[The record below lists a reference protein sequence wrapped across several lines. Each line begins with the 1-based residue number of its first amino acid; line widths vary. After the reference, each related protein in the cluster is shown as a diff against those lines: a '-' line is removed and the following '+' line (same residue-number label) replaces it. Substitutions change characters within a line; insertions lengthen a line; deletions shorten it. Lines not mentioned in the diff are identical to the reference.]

1 MLYELEGWH
10 SKEALNS
17 RCFGNFGRSRT
28 IGVPRTPDFNS
39 QLKCLLKVSE
49 NTRTNNIL
57 VVDDSPTMRRMVIT
71 SLGSLRTVKSTQA
84 ASGLEAIE
92 RLAIEPV
99 DLMVLDLN
107 MPDMHGMEV
116 IDFVRKHQ
124 AYRDIPIVVLTT
136 KGDESSRK
144 EALAAGA
151 NRYLTKPFDPRQLAD
166 VVDSLLKA
174 H

>member
-1 MLYELEGWH
+1 M
-10 SKEALNS
+10 S
-17 RCFGNFGRSRT
+17 
-28 IGVPRTPDFNS
+28 DD
-39 QLKCLLKVSE
+39 LKM
-49 NTRTNNIL
+49 NNVL

-71 SLGSLRTVKSTQA
+71 SLGSLRRVKSTQA
-84 ASGLEAIE
+84 GTGLEAIE

-116 IDFVRKHQ
+116 IGLVRSHH
-124 AYRDIPIVVLTT
+124 AYRNIPIVVLTT
-136 KGDESSRK
+136 KGEESSRT

-166 VVDSLLKA
+166 VVGSLLQA
-174 H
+174 S